1 MVYDIFVIELL
12 EMNIMPIKVDAQYLR
27 PNLTFI

>member
-12 EMNIMPIKVDAQYLR
+12 EMKIVPIKVDTQYLR

>member
-1 MVYDIFVIELL
+1 MVFDIFVIELL

-27 PNLTFI
+27 PNLTFF